1 MKEDT
6 LHRMFLNRIAEG
18 GDSVRYMVPGDH
30 GYAPVTYRQVGDAA
44 RQIGL
49 GLMELGLSRGD
60 RVAIL
65 STTRLEWCLADI
77 GSILGGFVTVP
88 IYPSN
93 LPDQVEYILA
103 HSRARA
109 VFVEDEPQYNK
120 VAGVRSRLPNL
131 ASVVMMTG
139 GADGKEGATTLSS
152 LRERGERHGAANPGA
167 LEARAEEI
175 LPADDL
181 TIIYTSGTTGPPKGV
196 VTRHSNYAFNVTSAL
211 KAVHVPRGAMFLQF
225 LPLAHSLGRLEHFLS
240 FDAMAVSA
248 FARSLQSVAE
258 DLAMVRPEIMVSV
271 PRLYEKFYARVLAK
285 VEEDGGLK
293 KAIFEWALGV
303 GREASRCRQRGGE
316 PRGLLALRNGIA
328 DRLVFRKI
336 RERMGGRLR
345 FFISGGAPLSREI
358 AEFLHAI
365 GVLILEGYGLTET
378 STVTAVNR
386 LERYKFGTVGKALP
400 GTELRIAGDGEILV
414 RGPHLFREYFN
425 DPAATRECIEPDGW
439 FHTGDIGTLDEEGF
453 LRITDRKKDIIV
465 TSGGK
470 NIAPQNLENLL
481 KNDRYISQ
489 AFVYG
494 DRKKYLTALVTLAP
508 EEIVPW
514 AVRQGIPD
522 HGVEALARHPEVLQ
536 LIRERVDEVNRG
548 LASFEQVKKFSVLEN
563 DFSQDTGELTPT
575 LKVRRKVVVE
585 KYGRILDDLYGK
597 D

>member
-1 MKEDT
+1 MKETT
-6 LHRMFLNRIAEG
+6 LHRMYLNRIAEG

-30 GYAPVTYRQVGDAA
+30 GYTPVTYRQVGEAA
-44 RQIGL
+44 REIAL
-49 GLMELGLSRGD
+49 GLMRLGLSRGD

-77 GSILGGFVTVP
+77 GATLGGFVSVP

-109 VFVEDEPQYNK
+109 VFVEDESQSGK
-120 VAGVRSRLPNL
+120 VAGARSRLPHL
-131 ASVVMMTG
+131 SVVVTMTG
-139 GADGKEGATTLSS
+139 GADGKDGATTLSA
-152 LRERGERHGAANPGA
+152 LREGGKTYESANPGT
-167 LEARAEEI
+167 LEARMEEI
-175 LPADDL
+175 RPEDDL

-211 KAVHVPRGAMFLQF
+211 EAVDVPRGSMFLSF
-225 LPLAHSLGRLEHFLS
+225 LPLAHSLGRIEHFLA

-248 FARSLQSVAE
+248 FARSLQTVGE
-258 DLAMVRPEIMVSV
+258 DLAAVRPEIMVSV

-285 VEEDGGLK
+285 VEEEGGLK

-303 GREASRCRQRGGE
+303 GREASRCRQKGAEPGGF
-316 PRGLLALRNGIA
+316 LALKNGIA

-378 STVTAVNR
+378 STVATVNR

-400 GTELRIAGDGEILV
+400 GTEIRIAADGEILV
-414 RGPHLFREYFN
+414 RGPHIFREYFD
-425 DPAATRECIEPDGW
+425 DPAATREAIDPDGW
-439 FHTGDIGTLDEEGF
+439 FRTGDIGVLDDEGF

-470 NIAPQNLENLL
+470 NIAPQNIENLL
-481 KNDRYISQ
+481 KNDRYVSQ

-494 DRKKYLTALVTLAP
+494 DRKKYLTALLTLAP
-508 EEIVPW
+508 EEIVQW
-514 AVRQGIPD
+514 AARQGITER
-522 HGVEALARHPEVLQ
+522 GVEALAKHPEVLR
-536 LIRERVDEVNRG
+536 LMRERVEEVNRG
-548 LASFEQVKKFSVLEN
+548 LPSFEQVKKFAVLGT
-563 DFSQDTGELTPT
+563 DFSQETGELTPT
-575 LKVRRKVVVE
+575 LKVRRKVVVG